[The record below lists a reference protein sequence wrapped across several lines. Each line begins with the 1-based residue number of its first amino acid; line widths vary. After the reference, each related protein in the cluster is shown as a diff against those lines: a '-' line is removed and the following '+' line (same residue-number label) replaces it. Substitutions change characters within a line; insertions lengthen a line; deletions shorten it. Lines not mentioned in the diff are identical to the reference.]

1 MILYIDVCVSDD
13 SRTRRLVE
21 ALLRRLGE
29 DIVRVNIGEMN
40 LLRYFTDLFCLLR
53 DQRTAFVSN

>member
-40 LLRYFTDLFCLLR
+40 LLRYFT
-53 DQRTAFVSN
+53 S